1 MPAMLEPAAATSP
14 RHPYG
19 SVDGQ
24 LVYAVGDVHGCYA
37 LLQDLLGRIEH
48 DATSVTEDLRPILIF
63 CGDYVDRGPD
73 SARVLDALCWLRR
86 HAPYDVHF
94 LKGNHEQVM
103 LGYITD
109 PGEHRDWMRFGGA
122 ETLRSYGVNPP
133 AADDDVARHVEA
145 RDDLLERLP
154 VAHLTFLNDLKLML
168 SIGDFV
174 FVHAGLRPGKP
185 LSDQSEADLLWI
197 REEFLGVTEGH
208 DRIVVH
214 GHTWT
219 TDQPALLPHRI
230 GIDTGAY
237 ATGVLT
243 AIRIQDG
250 KVATIAVRS
259 AATVAQGAG
268 E

>member
-1 MPAMLEPAAATSP
+1 MAADPDYAPAASP
-14 RHPYG
+14 SHRYG

-24 LVYAVGDVHGCYA
+24 RVYAVGDVHGCYA

-48 DATSVTEDLRPILIF
+48 DATADTAERPILIF
-63 CGDYVDRGPD
+63 CGDYIDRGPD
-73 SARVLDALCWLRR
+73 SARVLDALCWLKR

-94 LKGNHEQVM
+94 LKGNHEHVM

-122 ETLRSYGVNPP
+122 ETLRSYGVIPP
-133 AADDDVARHVEA
+133 AVDDDVARHVDA

-154 VAHLTFLNDLKLML
+154 VAHLAFLKDLKLML
-168 SIGDFV
+168 AIGDFV
-174 FVHAGLRPGKP
+174 FVHAGLRPGKQ

-197 REEFLGVTEGH
+197 REEFLGVAEGY

-214 GHTWT
+214 GHTWS
-219 TDQPALLPHRI
+219 TDQPAFLAHRI

-237 ATGVLT
+237 STGVLT
-243 AIRIQDG
+243 AVRIQDG
-250 KVATIAVRS
+250 EVATIAVRS
-259 AATVAQGAG
+259 ASTATPGAG
-268 E
+268 D